1 MKKTEKNAGNHNN
14 NKKKFRM
21 PTNPWVYI
29 LLLLGVVMIVNFLS
43 MGSLVTGSR
52 TEYVEYS
59 KFLSMVDAGQV
70 QAVEITD
77 TIIRFTVSSGM
88 FPWRGEATYATY
100 PVDDPNLVQRL
111 YKAGVEF
118 GGVSQESNVS
128 ILSLIVNLVL
138 PLAFYGLM
146 IFWIVKMIRG
156 SKDGKGGGF
165 SLMGGFGKSGAKL
178 YNVSEVTKRFADVAG
193 QDEAKDQLIEM
204 VDFLNRPE
212 KYKAIGAKLPKG
224 ALLVGPPG
232 TGKTLLAQAV
242 AGEAKVPFFFVSG
255 SAFVE
260 MFVGTGAARVRD
272 LFKEAAEKAP
282 CIVFIDEIDAIGKK
296 RDGTGLNSNDE
307 REQTLNQLLAEMDGF
322 DPSKGIIILGAT
334 NRPEILDKALL
345 RPGRFDRRITV
356 DLPDMKG
363 REAILR
369 VHAKNIVTTP
379 DVDLAAIARATVGAS
394 GADLANIINEG
405 ALCAVRAGR
414 TATAQS
420 DLEAAVEL
428 VIAGSERKSM
438 VISPEEKRIVA
449 YHEIGHALVA
459 ARQKHSAPVHKITII
474 PRTSGALGYTMQVE
488 ENERVLMSRED
499 LEAKIVTLTAGR
511 AAEEFVFK
519 TCTTGAAND
528 IEQATKLARNMV
540 TRFGMS
546 DKFGMVA
553 LDTQT
558 SLYLGDG
565 GQAICSPETS
575 TQVDREIQR
584 IIGESYDKAMELL
597 RANAQKLSEL
607 SSYLLEK
614 ETITG
619 DEFMEILGPEEN
631 EKITALP
638 LDSENA

>member
-1 MKKTEKNAGNHNN
+1 MKKPENGNK
-14 NKKKFRM
+14 NKKRPHL

-29 LLLLGVVMIVNFLS
+29 LIALALVMVVNMLS
-43 MGSLVTGSR
+43 MSSLMNSSK

-77 TIIRFTVSSGM
+77 TLIRFTVSSGM
-88 FPWRGEATYATY
+88 FPWRGEITYATY

-118 GGVSQESNVS
+118 GGVSREGRVS
-128 ILSLIVNLVL
+128 ILSILINLVL

-146 IFWIVKMIRG
+146 IFWIVRMIRG

-165 SLMGGFGKSGAKL
+165 NLLGGFGKSGAKM
-178 YNVSEVTKRFADVAG
+178 YNISEVTKRFSDVAG

-296 RDGTGLNSNDE
+296 RDGTGLNANDE

-369 VHAKNIVTTP
+369 VHAKNIVTAP

-414 TATAQS
+414 TSTTQS

-474 PRTSGALGYTMQVE
+474 PRTNGALGYTMQVE
-488 ENERVLMSRED
+488 ETERVLMSRDD
-499 LEAKIVTLTAGR
+499 LEAKLVTLTAGR
-511 AAEEFVFK
+511 AAEEFVFH

-528 IEQATKLARNMV
+528 IEQATKIARNMV

-546 DKFGMVA
+546 SEFGMVA

-558 SLYLGDG
+558 SMYLGDG
-565 GQAICSPETS
+565 TQAICSPETS
-575 TQVDREIQR
+575 TLVDREIQR
-584 IIGESYDKAMELL
+584 LIQQSYDKALEIL
-597 RANAQKLSEL
+597 RDNAQKLSEL
-607 SSYLLEK
+607 STYLLEK
-614 ETITG
+614 ETISG
-619 DEFMEILGPEEN
+619 EEFMDILGPEEGGNVTQLPVGN
-631 EKITALP
+631 EG
-638 LDSENA
+638 ER

>member
-1 MKKTEKNAGNHNN
+1 MKKPENGNK
-14 NKKKFRM
+14 NKKRPHL

-29 LLLLGVVMIVNFLS
+29 LIALALVMAVNMLS
-43 MGSLVTGSR
+43 MSSLMNSSK

-77 TIIRFTVSSGM
+77 TLIRFTVSSGM
-88 FPWRGEATYATY
+88 FPWRGEITYATY

-118 GGVSQESNVS
+118 GGVSREGRVS
-128 ILSLIVNLVL
+128 ILSILINLVL

-146 IFWIVKMIRG
+146 IFWIVRMIRG

-165 SLMGGFGKSGAKL
+165 NLLGGFGKSGAKM
-178 YNVSEVTKRFADVAG
+178 YNISEVTKRFSDVAG

-296 RDGTGLNSNDE
+296 RDGTGLNANDE

-369 VHAKNIVTTP
+369 VHAKNIVTAP

-414 TATAQS
+414 TSTTQS

-474 PRTSGALGYTMQVE
+474 PRTNGALGYTMQVE
-488 ENERVLMSRED
+488 ETERVLMSRDD
-499 LEAKIVTLTAGR
+499 LEAKLVTLTAGR
-511 AAEEFVFK
+511 AAEEFVFH

-528 IEQATKLARNMV
+528 IDQATKIARNMV

-546 DKFGMVA
+546 SEFGMVA

-558 SLYLGDG
+558 SMYLGDG
-565 GQAICSPETS
+565 TQAICSPETS
-575 TQVDREIQR
+575 TLVDREIQR
-584 IIGESYDKAMELL
+584 LIQQSYDKALEIL
-597 RANAQKLSEL
+597 RDNAQKLSEL
-607 SSYLLEK
+607 STYLLEK
-614 ETITG
+614 ETISG
-619 DEFMEILGPEEN
+619 EEFMDILGPEEGGNVTQLPVGN
-631 EKITALP
+631 EG
-638 LDSENA
+638 ER

>member
-1 MKKTEKNAGNHNN
+1 MKKPENGNK
-14 NKKKFRM
+14 NKKRPHL

-29 LLLLGVVMIVNFLS
+29 LIALALVMAVNMLS
-43 MGSLVTGSR
+43 MSSLMNSSK

-77 TIIRFTVSSGM
+77 TLIRFTVSSGM
-88 FPWRGEATYATY
+88 FPWRGEITYATY

-118 GGVSQESNVS
+118 GGVSQEGRVS
-128 ILSLIVNLVL
+128 ILSILINLVL

-146 IFWIVKMIRG
+146 IFWIVRMIRG

-165 SLMGGFGKSGAKL
+165 NLLGGFGKSGAKM
-178 YNVSEVTKRFADVAG
+178 YNVSEVIKRFSDVAG

-296 RDGTGLNSNDE
+296 RDGTGLNANDE

-369 VHAKNIVTTP
+369 VHAKNIVTAP

-414 TATAQS
+414 TSTTQS

-474 PRTSGALGYTMQVE
+474 PRTNGALGYTMQVE
-488 ENERVLMSRED
+488 ETERVLMSRDD
-499 LEAKIVTLTAGR
+499 LEAKLVTLTAGR
-511 AAEEFVFK
+511 AAEEFVFH

-528 IEQATKLARNMV
+528 IEQATKIARNMV

-546 DKFGMVA
+546 SEFGMVA

-558 SLYLGDG
+558 SMYLGDG
-565 GQAICSPETS
+565 TQAICSPETS
-575 TQVDREIQR
+575 TLVDREIQR
-584 IIGESYDKAMELL
+584 LIQQSYDKALEIL
-597 RANAQKLSEL
+597 RDNAQKLSEL
-607 SSYLLEK
+607 STYLLEK
-614 ETITG
+614 ETISG
-619 DEFMEILGPEEN
+619 EEFMDILGPEEGGNVTQLPVGN
-631 EKITALP
+631 EG
-638 LDSENA
+638 ER

>member
-1 MKKTEKNAGNHNN
+1 MKKPENGNR
-14 NKKKFRM
+14 NKKRPHL

-29 LLLLGVVMIVNFLS
+29 LIALALVMVVNMLS
-43 MGSLVTGSR
+43 MSSLMNGSK

-77 TIIRFTVSSGM
+77 TLIRFTVSSGM
-88 FPWRGEATYATY
+88 FPWRGETTYATY

-118 GGVSQESNVS
+118 GGVSQEGRVS
-128 ILSLIVNLVL
+128 ILSILINLVL

-146 IFWIVKMIRG
+146 IFWIVRMIRG

-165 SLMGGFGKSGAKL
+165 NLLGGFGKSGAKM
-178 YNVSEVTKRFADVAG
+178 YNVSEVTKRFSDVAG

-296 RDGTGLNSNDE
+296 RDGTGLNANDE

-369 VHAKNIVTTP
+369 VHAKNIVTAP

-414 TATAQS
+414 TSTTQS

-474 PRTSGALGYTMQVE
+474 PRTNGALGYTMQVE
-488 ENERVLMSRED
+488 ETERVLMSRDD
-499 LEAKIVTLTAGR
+499 LEAKLVTLTAGR
-511 AAEEFVFK
+511 AAEEFVFH

-528 IEQATKLARNMV
+528 IEQATKIARNMV

-546 DKFGMVA
+546 SEFGMVA

-558 SLYLGDG
+558 SMYLGDG
-565 GQAICSPETS
+565 AQAICSPETS
-575 TQVDREIQR
+575 TLVDKEIQR
-584 IIGESYDKAMELL
+584 LIQESYNRALEIL
-597 RANAQKLSEL
+597 RDNAQKLSEL
-607 SSYLLEK
+607 STYLLEK
-614 ETITG
+614 ETISG
-619 DEFMEILGPEEN
+619 EEFMDILGPEEGGNVTQLPVGN
-631 EKITALP
+631 EGKR
-638 LDSENA
+638 

>member
-1 MKKTEKNAGNHNN
+1 MKKPENGNK
-14 NKKKFRM
+14 NKKRPHL

-29 LLLLGVVMIVNFLS
+29 LIALALVMAVNMLS
-43 MGSLVTGSR
+43 MSSLMNSSK

-77 TIIRFTVSSGM
+77 TLIRFTVSSGM
-88 FPWRGEATYATY
+88 FPWRGEITYATY

-118 GGVSQESNVS
+118 GGVSREGRVS
-128 ILSLIVNLVL
+128 ILSILINLVL

-146 IFWIVKMIRG
+146 IFWIVRMIRG

-165 SLMGGFGKSGAKL
+165 NLLGGFGKSGAKM
-178 YNVSEVTKRFADVAG
+178 YNVSEVTKRFSDVAG

-296 RDGTGLNSNDE
+296 RDGTGLNANDE

-369 VHAKNIVTTP
+369 VHAKNIVTAP

-414 TATAQS
+414 TSTTQS

-474 PRTSGALGYTMQVE
+474 PRTNGALGYTMQVE
-488 ENERVLMSRED
+488 ETERVLMSRDD
-499 LEAKIVTLTAGR
+499 LEAKLVTLTAGR
-511 AAEEFVFK
+511 AAEEFVFH

-528 IEQATKLARNMV
+528 IEQATKIARNMV

-546 DKFGMVA
+546 SEFGMVA

-558 SLYLGDG
+558 SMYLGDG
-565 GQAICSPETS
+565 TQAICSPETS
-575 TQVDREIQR
+575 TLIDREIQR
-584 IIGESYDKAMELL
+584 LIQQSYDKALEIL
-597 RANAQKLSEL
+597 RDNAQKLSEL
-607 SSYLLEK
+607 STYLLEK

-619 DEFMEILGPEEN
+619 EEFMDILGPEEGGNVTQLPVGN
-631 EKITALP
+631 EG
-638 LDSENA
+638 ER

>member
-1 MKKTEKNAGNHNN
+1 MKKPENGNK
-14 NKKKFRM
+14 NKKRPHL

-29 LLLLGVVMIVNFLS
+29 LIALALVMAVNMLS
-43 MGSLVTGSR
+43 MSSLMNSSK

-77 TIIRFTVSSGM
+77 TLIRFTVSSGM
-88 FPWRGEATYATY
+88 FPWRGEITYATY

-118 GGVSQESNVS
+118 GGVSQEGRVS
-128 ILSLIVNLVL
+128 ILSILINLVL

-146 IFWIVKMIRG
+146 IFWIVRMIRG

-165 SLMGGFGKSGAKL
+165 NLLGGFGKSGAKM
-178 YNVSEVTKRFADVAG
+178 YNVSEVIKRFSDVAG

-296 RDGTGLNSNDE
+296 RDGTGLNANDE

-369 VHAKNIVTTP
+369 VHAKNIVTAP
-379 DVDLAAIARATVGAS
+379 DVDLAAVARATVGAS

-414 TATAQS
+414 TSTTQS

-474 PRTSGALGYTMQVE
+474 PRTNGALGYTMQVE
-488 ENERVLMSRED
+488 ETERVLMSRDD
-499 LEAKIVTLTAGR
+499 LEAKLVTLTAGR
-511 AAEEFVFK
+511 AAEEFVFH

-528 IEQATKLARNMV
+528 IEQATKIARNMV

-546 DKFGMVA
+546 SEFGMVA

-558 SLYLGDG
+558 SMYLGDG
-565 GQAICSPETS
+565 TQAICSPETS
-575 TQVDREIQR
+575 TLVDREIHRLIQQ
-584 IIGESYDKAMELL
+584 SYDKALEIL
-597 RANAQKLSEL
+597 RDNAQKLSEL
-607 SSYLLEK
+607 STYLLEK
-614 ETITG
+614 ETISG
-619 DEFMEILGPEEN
+619 EEFMDILGPEEGGNVTQLPVGN
-631 EKITALP
+631 EG
-638 LDSENA
+638 ER

>member
-1 MKKTEKNAGNHNN
+1 MKKPENGNK
-14 NKKKFRM
+14 NKKRPHL

-29 LLLLGVVMIVNFLS
+29 LIALALVMAVNMLS
-43 MGSLVTGSR
+43 MSSLMNSSK

-77 TIIRFTVSSGM
+77 TLIRFTVSSGM
-88 FPWRGEATYATY
+88 FPWRGETTYATY

-118 GGVSQESNVS
+118 GGVSREGRVS
-128 ILSLIVNLVL
+128 ILSILINLVL

-146 IFWIVKMIRG
+146 IFWIVRMIRG

-165 SLMGGFGKSGAKL
+165 NLLGGFGKSGAKM
-178 YNVSEVTKRFADVAG
+178 YNVSEVIKRFSDVAG

-296 RDGTGLNSNDE
+296 RDGTGLNANDE

-369 VHAKNIVTTP
+369 VHAKNIVTAP

-414 TATAQS
+414 TSTTQS

-474 PRTSGALGYTMQVE
+474 PRTNGALGYTMQVE
-488 ENERVLMSRED
+488 ETERVLMSRDD
-499 LEAKIVTLTAGR
+499 LEAKLVTLTAGR
-511 AAEEFVFK
+511 AAEEFVFH

-528 IEQATKLARNMV
+528 IEQATKIARNMV

-546 DKFGMVA
+546 SEFGMVA

-558 SLYLGDG
+558 SMYLGDG
-565 GQAICSPETS
+565 TQAICSPETS
-575 TQVDREIQR
+575 TLVDREIQR
-584 IIGESYDKAMELL
+584 LIQQSYDKALEIL
-597 RANAQKLSEL
+597 RDNAQKLSEL
-607 SSYLLEK
+607 STYLLEK

-619 DEFMEILGPEEN
+619 EEFMDILGPEEGGNVTQLPVGN
-631 EKITALP
+631 EG
-638 LDSENA
+638 ER

>member
-1 MKKTEKNAGNHNN
+1 MKKPENGNK
-14 NKKKFRM
+14 NKKRPHL

-29 LLLLGVVMIVNFLS
+29 LIALALVMAVNMLS
-43 MGSLVTGSR
+43 MSSLMNSSK

-77 TIIRFTVSSGM
+77 TLIRFTVSSGM
-88 FPWRGEATYATY
+88 FPWRGEITYATY

-118 GGVSQESNVS
+118 GGVSREGRVS
-128 ILSLIVNLVL
+128 ILSILINLVL

-146 IFWIVKMIRG
+146 IFWIVRMIRG

-165 SLMGGFGKSGAKL
+165 NLLGGFGKSGAKM
-178 YNVSEVTKRFADVAG
+178 YNISEVTKRFSDVAG

-296 RDGTGLNSNDE
+296 RDGTGLNANDE

-369 VHAKNIVTTP
+369 VHAKNIVTAP

-414 TATAQS
+414 TSTTQS

-474 PRTSGALGYTMQVE
+474 PRTNGALGYTMQVE
-488 ENERVLMSRED
+488 ETERVLMSRDD
-499 LEAKIVTLTAGR
+499 LEAKLVTLTAGR
-511 AAEEFVFK
+511 AAEEFVFH

-528 IEQATKLARNMV
+528 IEQATKIARNMV

-546 DKFGMVA
+546 SEFGMVA

-558 SLYLGDG
+558 SMYLGDG
-565 GQAICSPETS
+565 TQAICSPETS
-575 TQVDREIQR
+575 TLVDREIQR
-584 IIGESYDKAMELL
+584 LIQQSYDKALEIL
-597 RANAQKLSEL
+597 RDNAQKLSEL
-607 SSYLLEK
+607 STYLLEK

-619 DEFMEILGPEEN
+619 EEFMDILGPEEGGNVTQLPVGN
-631 EKITALP
+631 EG
-638 LDSENA
+638 ER

>member
-1 MKKTEKNAGNHNN
+1 MKKPENGNK
-14 NKKKFRM
+14 NKKRPHL

-29 LLLLGVVMIVNFLS
+29 LIALALVMAVNMLS
-43 MGSLVTGSR
+43 MSSLMNSSK

-77 TIIRFTVSSGM
+77 TLIRFTVSSGM
-88 FPWRGEATYATY
+88 FPWRGEITYATY

-118 GGVSQESNVS
+118 GGVSREGRVS
-128 ILSLIVNLVL
+128 ILSILINLVL

-146 IFWIVKMIRG
+146 IFWIVRMIRG

-165 SLMGGFGKSGAKL
+165 NLLGGFGKSGAKM
-178 YNVSEVTKRFADVAG
+178 YNVSEVTKHFSDVAG

-296 RDGTGLNSNDE
+296 RDGTGLNANDE

-369 VHAKNIVTTP
+369 VHAKNIVTAP
-379 DVDLAAIARATVGAS
+379 DVDLAAVARATVGAS

-414 TATAQS
+414 TSTTQS

-474 PRTSGALGYTMQVE
+474 PRTNGALGYTMQVE
-488 ENERVLMSRED
+488 ETERVLMSRDD
-499 LEAKIVTLTAGR
+499 LEAKLVTLTAGR
-511 AAEEFVFK
+511 AAEEFVFH
-519 TCTTGAAND
+519 TCTTGAVND
-528 IEQATKLARNMV
+528 IEQATKIARNMV

-546 DKFGMVA
+546 SEFGMVA

-558 SLYLGDG
+558 SMYLGDG
-565 GQAICSPETS
+565 TQAICSPETS
-575 TQVDREIQR
+575 TLVDREIQR
-584 IIGESYDKAMELL
+584 LIQQSYDKALEIL
-597 RANAQKLSEL
+597 RDNAQKLSEL
-607 SSYLLEK
+607 STYLLEK
-614 ETITG
+614 ETISG
-619 DEFMEILGPEEN
+619 EEFMDILGPEEGGNVTQLPVGN
-631 EKITALP
+631 EG
-638 LDSENA
+638 ER

>member
-1 MKKTEKNAGNHNN
+1 M
-14 NKKKFRM
+14 
-21 PTNPWVYI
+21 
-29 LLLLGVVMIVNFLS
+29 
-43 MGSLVTGSR
+43 
-52 TEYVEYS
+52 
-59 KFLSMVDAGQV
+59 
-70 QAVEITD
+70 TD
-77 TIIRFTVSSGM
+77 TVIRFTVSSGM
-88 FPWRGEATYATY
+88 FPWRSETSYATY
-100 PVDDPNLVQRL
+100 PVEDPGLVQRL
-111 YKAGVEF
+111 YEANVAF
-118 GGVSQESNVS
+118 GGVSAQSQLSFFDILFS
-128 ILSLIVNLVL
+128 IVIPV
-138 PLAFYGLM
+138 AFYGLM
-146 IFWIVKMIRG
+146 IFWVIKLLRG
-156 SKDGKGGGF
+156 SKNGGGF
-165 SLMGGFGKSGAKL
+165 NLMGGFGKSGAKL
-178 YNVSEVTKRFADVAG
+178 YNVSEVNKRFSDVAG

-212 KYKAIGAKLPKG
+212 KYRSIGAKLPKG

-296 RDGTGLNSNDE
+296 RDATGIGSNDE

-322 DPSKGIIILGAT
+322 DPGKGIIILAAT

-356 DLPDMKG
+356 DLPDLKG

-369 VHAKNIVTTP
+369 VHAKNITTAS
-379 DVDLAAIARATVGAS
+379 DVDLAAIAKATVGAS
-394 GADLANIINEG
+394 GADLANIVNEA

-414 TATAQS
+414 TAAAQR

-459 ARQKHSAPVHKITII
+459 ARQKHAAPVHKITII

-488 ENERVLMSRED
+488 ETERVLMSRED
-499 LEAKIVTLTAGR
+499 LMAKLVVLTAGR
-511 AAEEFVFK
+511 AAEEFVFG

-546 DKFGMVA
+546 GKFGMVA
-553 LDTQT
+553 LDAQT

-565 GQAICSPETS
+565 AQAVCSPETS
-575 TQVDREIQR
+575 TLVDQEIQKLIR
-584 IIGESYDKAMELL
+584 DSYNTAGEIL
-597 RANAQKLSEL
+597 RKNAQKLNEL
-607 SSYLLEK
+607 STYLLDK
-614 ETITG
+614 ETISG
-619 DEFMEILGPEEN
+619 EEFMDILGVDTS
-631 EKITALP
+631 EKIMTLP
-638 LDSENA
+638 SAGEE

>member
-1 MKKTEKNAGNHNN
+1 MKKPENGNR
-14 NKKKFRM
+14 NKKRPHL

-29 LLLLGVVMIVNFLS
+29 LIALALVMVVNMLS
-43 MGSLVTGSR
+43 MSSLMNGSK

-77 TIIRFTVSSGM
+77 TLIRFTVSSGM
-88 FPWRGEATYATY
+88 FPWRGETTYATY

-118 GGVSQESNVS
+118 GGVSQEGRVS
-128 ILSLIVNLVL
+128 ILSILINLVL

-146 IFWIVKMIRG
+146 IFWIVRMIRG

-165 SLMGGFGKSGAKL
+165 NLLGGFGKSGAKM
-178 YNVSEVTKRFADVAG
+178 YNVSEVTKRFSDVAG

-296 RDGTGLNSNDE
+296 RDGTGLNANDE

-369 VHAKNIVTTP
+369 VHAKNIVTAP

-414 TATAQS
+414 TSTTQS

-474 PRTSGALGYTMQVE
+474 PRTNGALGYTMQVE
-488 ENERVLMSRED
+488 ETERVLMSRDD
-499 LEAKIVTLTAGR
+499 LEAKLVTLTAGR
-511 AAEEFVFK
+511 AAEEFVFH

-528 IEQATKLARNMV
+528 IEQATKIARNMV

-546 DKFGMVA
+546 SEFGMVA

-558 SLYLGDG
+558 SMYLGDG
-565 GQAICSPETS
+565 AQAICSPETS
-575 TQVDREIQR
+575 TLVDKEIQR
-584 IIGESYDKAMELL
+584 LIQESYNMALEIL
-597 RANAQKLSEL
+597 RDNAQKLSEL
-607 SSYLLEK
+607 STYLLEK
-614 ETITG
+614 ETISG
-619 DEFMEILGPEEN
+619 EEFMDILGPEEGGNVTQLPVGN
-631 EKITALP
+631 EG
-638 LDSENA
+638 ER

>member
-1 MKKTEKNAGNHNN
+1 MKKPENGNR
-14 NKKKFRM
+14 NKKRPHL

-29 LLLLGVVMIVNFLS
+29 LIALALVMVVNMLS
-43 MGSLVTGSR
+43 MSSLMSGSK

-77 TIIRFTVSSGM
+77 TLIRFTVSSGM
-88 FPWRGEATYATY
+88 FPWRGETTYATY

-118 GGVSQESNVS
+118 GGVNQEGRVS
-128 ILSLIVNLVL
+128 ILSILINLVL

-146 IFWIVKMIRG
+146 IFWIVRMIRG

-165 SLMGGFGKSGAKL
+165 NLLGGFGKSGAKM
-178 YNVSEVTKRFADVAG
+178 YNVSEVTKRFSDVAG

-296 RDGTGLNSNDE
+296 RDGTGLNANDE

-369 VHAKNIVTTP
+369 VHAKNIVTAP

-414 TATAQS
+414 TSTTQS

-474 PRTSGALGYTMQVE
+474 PRTNGALGYTMQVE
-488 ENERVLMSRED
+488 ETERVLMSRDD
-499 LEAKIVTLTAGR
+499 LEAKLVTLTAGR
-511 AAEEFVFK
+511 AAEEFVFH

-528 IEQATKLARNMV
+528 IEQATKIARNMV

-546 DKFGMVA
+546 SEFGMVA

-558 SLYLGDG
+558 SMYLGDG
-565 GQAICSPETS
+565 AQAICSPETS
-575 TQVDREIQR
+575 TLVDKEIQR
-584 IIGESYDKAMELL
+584 LIQESYNKALEIL
-597 RANAQKLSEL
+597 RDNAQKLSEL
-607 SSYLLEK
+607 STYLLEK
-614 ETITG
+614 ETISG
-619 DEFMEILGPEEN
+619 EEFMDILGPEEGGNVTQLPVGN
-631 EKITALP
+631 EG
-638 LDSENA
+638 ER

>member
-1 MKKTEKNAGNHNN
+1 MKKPENGNR
-14 NKKKFRM
+14 NKKRPHL

-29 LLLLGVVMIVNFLS
+29 LIALALVMVVNMLS
-43 MGSLVTGSR
+43 MSSLMNGSK

-77 TIIRFTVSSGM
+77 TLIRFTVSSGM
-88 FPWRGEATYATY
+88 FPWRGETTYATY

-118 GGVSQESNVS
+118 GGVSQEGRVS
-128 ILSLIVNLVL
+128 ILSILINLVL

-146 IFWIVKMIRG
+146 IFWIVRMIRG

-165 SLMGGFGKSGAKL
+165 NLLGGFGKSGAKM
-178 YNVSEVTKRFADVAG
+178 YNVSEVTKRFSDVAG

-296 RDGTGLNSNDE
+296 RDGTGLNANDE

-369 VHAKNIVTTP
+369 VHAKNIVTAP

-414 TATAQS
+414 TSTTQS

-474 PRTSGALGYTMQVE
+474 PRTNGALGHTMQVE
-488 ENERVLMSRED
+488 ETERVLMSRDD
-499 LEAKIVTLTAGR
+499 LEAKLVTLTAGR
-511 AAEEFVFK
+511 AAEEFVFH

-528 IEQATKLARNMV
+528 IEQATKIARNMV

-546 DKFGMVA
+546 SEFGMVA

-558 SLYLGDG
+558 SMYLGDG
-565 GQAICSPETS
+565 AQAICSPETS
-575 TQVDREIQR
+575 TLVDREIQR
-584 IIGESYDKAMELL
+584 LIQESYNRALEIL
-597 RANAQKLSEL
+597 RDNAQKLSEL
-607 SSYLLEK
+607 STYLLEK
-614 ETITG
+614 ETISG
-619 DEFMEILGPEEN
+619 EEFMDILGPEEGGNVTQLPVGN
-631 EKITALP
+631 EG
-638 LDSENA
+638 ER

>member
-1 MKKTEKNAGNHNN
+1 MKKPENGNR
-14 NKKKFRM
+14 NKKRPHL

-29 LLLLGVVMIVNFLS
+29 LIALALVMVVNMLS
-43 MGSLVTGSR
+43 MSSLMNGSK

-77 TIIRFTVSSGM
+77 TLIRFTVSSGM
-88 FPWRGEATYATY
+88 FPWRGETTYATY

-118 GGVSQESNVS
+118 GGVSQEGRVS
-128 ILSLIVNLVL
+128 ILSILINLVL

-146 IFWIVKMIRG
+146 IFWIVRMIRG

-165 SLMGGFGKSGAKL
+165 NLLGGFGKSGAKM
-178 YNVSEVTKRFADVAG
+178 YNVSEVTKRFSDVAG

-296 RDGTGLNSNDE
+296 RDGTGLNANDE

-369 VHAKNIVTTP
+369 VHAKNIVTAP

-414 TATAQS
+414 TSTTQS

-474 PRTSGALGYTMQVE
+474 PRTNGALGYTMQVE
-488 ENERVLMSRED
+488 ETERVLMSRDD
-499 LEAKIVTLTAGR
+499 LEAKLVTLTAGR
-511 AAEEFVFK
+511 AAEEFVFN

-528 IEQATKLARNMV
+528 IEQATKIARNMV

-546 DKFGMVA
+546 SEFGMVA

-558 SLYLGDG
+558 SMYLGDG
-565 GQAICSPETS
+565 AQAICSPETS
-575 TQVDREIQR
+575 TLVDKEIQR
-584 IIGESYDKAMELL
+584 LIQESYDKALEIL
-597 RANAQKLSEL
+597 RDNAQKLSEL
-607 SSYLLEK
+607 STYLLEK
-614 ETITG
+614 ETISG
-619 DEFMEILGPEEN
+619 EEFMDILGPEEGGNVTQLPVGN
-631 EKITALP
+631 EG
-638 LDSENA
+638 ER

>member
-1 MKKTEKNAGNHNN
+1 MKKPEKDPTNR
-14 NKKKFRM
+14 KKFHL

-29 LLLLGVVMIVNFLS
+29 LILLGAVMIVNMLS
-43 MGSLVTGSR
+43 MGNMLSGNR

-59 KFLSMVDAGQV
+59 KFLSMVDSGQV

-77 TIIRFTVSSGM
+77 TLIRFTVSSGM
-88 FPWRGEATYATY
+88 FPWRSGNTYATY

-118 GGVSQESNVS
+118 GGVSQESRVS
-128 ILSLIVNLVL
+128 ILSVIVNLVL

-165 SLMGGFGKSGAKL
+165 NLLGGFGKSGAKM

-296 RDGTGLNSNDE
+296 RDGTGLNANDE

-369 VHAKNIVTTP
+369 VHAKNIATAP

-414 TATAQS
+414 TATAQC

-474 PRTSGALGYTMQVE
+474 PRTNGALGYTMQVE
-488 ENERVLMSRED
+488 ETERVLMSRED
-499 LEAKIVTLTAGR
+499 LESKIVTLTAGR
-511 AAEEFVFK
+511 AAEEFAFK
-519 TCTTGAAND
+519 TCTTGAAHD

-565 GQAICSPETS
+565 AQAICSPETS
-575 TQVDREIQR
+575 TLVDKEIQR
-584 IIGESYDKAMELL
+584 LIAESYNKALSIL
-597 RANAQKLSEL
+597 RDNAQKLSEL

-619 DEFMEILGPEEN
+619 EEFMEILGPEQN
-631 EKITALP
+631 EKVTPLP
-638 LDSENA
+638 VGNESAE

>member
-1 MKKTEKNAGNHNN
+1 MKKPENGNK
-14 NKKKFRM
+14 NKKRPHL

-29 LLLLGVVMIVNFLS
+29 LIALALVMAVNMLS
-43 MGSLVTGSR
+43 MSSLMNSSK

-77 TIIRFTVSSGM
+77 TLIRFTVSSGM
-88 FPWRGEATYATY
+88 FPWRGEITYATY

-118 GGVSQESNVS
+118 GGVSREGRVS
-128 ILSLIVNLVL
+128 ILSILINLVL

-146 IFWIVKMIRG
+146 IFWIVRMIRG

-165 SLMGGFGKSGAKL
+165 NLLGGFGKSGAKM
-178 YNVSEVTKRFADVAG
+178 YNVSEVTKRFSDVAG

-296 RDGTGLNSNDE
+296 RDGTGLNANDE

-369 VHAKNIVTTP
+369 VHAKNIVTAP
-379 DVDLAAIARATVGAS
+379 HVDLAAIARATVGAS

-414 TATAQS
+414 TSTTQS

-474 PRTSGALGYTMQVE
+474 PRTNGALGYTMQVE
-488 ENERVLMSRED
+488 ETERVLMSRDD
-499 LEAKIVTLTAGR
+499 LEAKLVTLTAGR
-511 AAEEFVFK
+511 AAEEFVFH

-528 IEQATKLARNMV
+528 IEQATKIARNMV

-546 DKFGMVA
+546 SEFGMVA

-558 SLYLGDG
+558 SMYLGDG
-565 GQAICSPETS
+565 TQAICSPETS
-575 TQVDREIQR
+575 TLVDREIQR
-584 IIGESYDKAMELL
+584 LIQQSYDKALEIL
-597 RANAQKLSEL
+597 RDNAQKLSEL
-607 SSYLLEK
+607 STYLLEK
-614 ETITG
+614 ETISG
-619 DEFMEILGPEEN
+619 EEFMDILGPEEGGNVTQLPVGN
-631 EKITALP
+631 EG
-638 LDSENA
+638 ER

>member
-1 MKKTEKNAGNHNN
+1 M
-14 NKKKFRM
+14 NKKRPHL

-29 LLLLGVVMIVNFLS
+29 LIALALVMVVNMLS
-43 MGSLVTGSR
+43 MSNLMSSSK

-77 TIIRFTVSSGM
+77 SLIRFTVSSGM
-88 FPWRGEATYATY
+88 FPWRGETTYATY

-118 GGVSQESNVS
+118 GGVSQEGRVS
-128 ILSLIVNLVL
+128 ILGVLINLVL

-146 IFWIVKMIRG
+146 IFWIVRMIRG

-165 SLMGGFGKSGAKL
+165 NLLGGFGKSGAKM
-178 YNVSEVTKRFADVAG
+178 YNVSEVTKRFSDVAG

-296 RDGTGLNSNDE
+296 RDGTGLNTNDE

-369 VHAKNIVTTP
+369 VHAKNIVTAP

-414 TATAQS
+414 TSTTQS

-474 PRTSGALGYTMQVE
+474 PRTNGALGYTMQVE
-488 ENERVLMSRED
+488 ETERVLMSRDD
-499 LEAKIVTLTAGR
+499 LEAKLVTLTAGR
-511 AAEEFVFK
+511 AAEEFVFH

-528 IEQATKLARNMV
+528 IEQATKIARNMV

-546 DKFGMVA
+546 SEFGMVA

-558 SLYLGDG
+558 SMYLGDG
-565 GQAICSPETS
+565 AQAICSPETS
-575 TQVDREIQR
+575 TLVDKEIQR
-584 IIGESYDKAMELL
+584 IIQESYGKALEIL
-597 RANAQKLSEL
+597 RNNAQKLSEL
-607 SSYLLEK
+607 STYLLEK
-614 ETITG
+614 ETISG
-619 DEFMEILGPEEN
+619 EEFMDILGPEEN
-631 EKITALP
+631 GKITPLP
-638 LDSENA
+638 VGNEEEQ

>member
-1 MKKTEKNAGNHNN
+1 MKKPENGNK
-14 NKKKFRM
+14 NKKRPHL

-29 LLLLGVVMIVNFLS
+29 LIALALVMAVNMLS
-43 MGSLVTGSR
+43 MSSLMNSSK

-77 TIIRFTVSSGM
+77 TLIRFTVSSGM
-88 FPWRGEATYATY
+88 FPWRGETTYATY

-118 GGVSQESNVS
+118 GGVSREGRVS
-128 ILSLIVNLVL
+128 ILSILINLVL

-146 IFWIVKMIRG
+146 IFWIVRMIRG

-165 SLMGGFGKSGAKL
+165 NLLGGFGKSGAKM
-178 YNVSEVTKRFADVAG
+178 YNISEVTKRFSDVAG

-296 RDGTGLNSNDE
+296 RDGTGLNANDE

-369 VHAKNIVTTP
+369 VHAKNIVTAP

-414 TATAQS
+414 TSTTQS

-474 PRTSGALGYTMQVE
+474 PRTNGALGYTMQVE
-488 ENERVLMSRED
+488 ETERVLMSRDD
-499 LEAKIVTLTAGR
+499 LEAKLVTLTAGR
-511 AAEEFVFK
+511 AAEEFVFH

-528 IEQATKLARNMV
+528 IEQATKIARNMV

-546 DKFGMVA
+546 SEFGMVA

-558 SLYLGDG
+558 SMYLGDG
-565 GQAICSPETS
+565 TQAICSPETS
-575 TQVDREIQR
+575 TLVDREIQR
-584 IIGESYDKAMELL
+584 LIQQSYDKALEIL
-597 RANAQKLSEL
+597 RDNAQKLSEL
-607 SSYLLEK
+607 STYLLEK

-619 DEFMEILGPEEN
+619 EEFMDILGPEEGGNVTQLPVGN
-631 EKITALP
+631 EG
-638 LDSENA
+638 ER

>member
-1 MKKTEKNAGNHNN
+1 MKKPENGNK
-14 NKKKFRM
+14 NKKRPHL

-29 LLLLGVVMIVNFLS
+29 LIALALVMAVNMLS
-43 MGSLVTGSR
+43 MSSLMNSSK

-77 TIIRFTVSSGM
+77 TLIRFTVSSGM
-88 FPWRGEATYATY
+88 FPWRGEITYATY

-118 GGVSQESNVS
+118 GGVSREGRVS
-128 ILSLIVNLVL
+128 ILSILINLVL

-146 IFWIVKMIRG
+146 IFWIVRMIRG

-165 SLMGGFGKSGAKL
+165 NLLGGFGKSGAKM
-178 YNVSEVTKRFADVAG
+178 YNVSEVTKRFSDVAG

-296 RDGTGLNSNDE
+296 RDGTGLNANDE

-369 VHAKNIVTTP
+369 VHAKNIVTAP
-379 DVDLAAIARATVGAS
+379 DVDLAAVARATVGAS

-414 TATAQS
+414 TSTTQS

-474 PRTSGALGYTMQVE
+474 PRTNGALGYTMQVE
-488 ENERVLMSRED
+488 ETERVLMSRDD
-499 LEAKIVTLTAGR
+499 LEAKLVTLTAGR
-511 AAEEFVFK
+511 AAEEFVFH

-528 IEQATKLARNMV
+528 IEQATKIARNMV

-546 DKFGMVA
+546 SEFGMVA

-558 SLYLGDG
+558 SMYLGDG
-565 GQAICSPETS
+565 TQAICSPETS
-575 TQVDREIQR
+575 TLVDREIQR
-584 IIGESYDKAMELL
+584 LIQQSYDKALEIL
-597 RANAQKLSEL
+597 RDNAQKLSEL
-607 SSYLLEK
+607 STYLLEK
-614 ETITG
+614 ETISG
-619 DEFMEILGPEEN
+619 EEFMDILGPEEGGNVTQLPVGN
-631 EKITALP
+631 EG
-638 LDSENA
+638 ER

>member
-1 MKKTEKNAGNHNN
+1 MKKPENGNK
-14 NKKKFRM
+14 NKKRPHL

-29 LLLLGVVMIVNFLS
+29 LIALALVMAVNMLS
-43 MGSLVTGSR
+43 MSSLMNSSK

-77 TIIRFTVSSGM
+77 TLIRFTVSSGM
-88 FPWRGEATYATY
+88 FPWRGEITYATY

-118 GGVSQESNVS
+118 GGVSREGRVS
-128 ILSLIVNLVL
+128 ILSILINLIL

-146 IFWIVKMIRG
+146 IFWIVRMIRG

-165 SLMGGFGKSGAKL
+165 NLLGGFGKSGAKM
-178 YNVSEVTKRFADVAG
+178 YNVSEVTKRFSDVAG

-296 RDGTGLNSNDE
+296 RDGTGLNANDE

-369 VHAKNIVTTP
+369 VHAKNIVTAP

-414 TATAQS
+414 TSTTQS

-474 PRTSGALGYTMQVE
+474 PRTNGALGYTMQVE
-488 ENERVLMSRED
+488 ETERVLMSRDD
-499 LEAKIVTLTAGR
+499 LEAKLVTLTAGR
-511 AAEEFVFK
+511 AAEEFVFH

-528 IEQATKLARNMV
+528 IEQATKIARNMV

-546 DKFGMVA
+546 SEFGMVA

-558 SLYLGDG
+558 SMYLGDG
-565 GQAICSPETS
+565 TQAICSPETS
-575 TQVDREIQR
+575 TLVDREIQR
-584 IIGESYDKAMELL
+584 LIQQSYDKALEIL
-597 RANAQKLSEL
+597 RDNAQKLSEL
-607 SSYLLEK
+607 STYLLEK
-614 ETITG
+614 ETISG
-619 DEFMEILGPEEN
+619 EEFMDILGPEEGGNVTQLPVGN
-631 EKITALP
+631 EG
-638 LDSENA
+638 ER

>member
-1 MKKTEKNAGNHNN
+1 MKKPENGNK
-14 NKKKFRM
+14 NKKRPHL

-29 LLLLGVVMIVNFLS
+29 LIALALVMAVNMLS
-43 MGSLVTGSR
+43 MSSLMNSSK

-77 TIIRFTVSSGM
+77 TLIRFTVSSGM
-88 FPWRGEATYATY
+88 FPWRGEITYATY

-118 GGVSQESNVS
+118 GGVSREGRVS
-128 ILSLIVNLVL
+128 ILSILINLVL

-146 IFWIVKMIRG
+146 IFWIVRMIRG

-165 SLMGGFGKSGAKL
+165 NLLGGFGKSGAKM
-178 YNVSEVTKRFADVAG
+178 YNVSEVTKRFSDVAG

-296 RDGTGLNSNDE
+296 RDGTGLNANDE

-369 VHAKNIVTTP
+369 VHAKNIVTAP

-414 TATAQS
+414 TSTTQS

-474 PRTSGALGYTMQVE
+474 PRTNGALGYTMQVE
-488 ENERVLMSRED
+488 ETERVLMSRDD
-499 LEAKIVTLTAGR
+499 LEAKLVTLTAGR
-511 AAEEFVFK
+511 AAEEFVFH

-528 IEQATKLARNMV
+528 IEQATKIARNMV

-546 DKFGMVA
+546 SEFGMVA

-558 SLYLGDG
+558 SMYLGDG
-565 GQAICSPETS
+565 TQAICSPETS
-575 TQVDREIQR
+575 TLVDREIQR
-584 IIGESYDKAMELL
+584 LIQQSYDKALEIL
-597 RANAQKLSEL
+597 RDNAQKLSEL
-607 SSYLLEK
+607 STYLLEK

-619 DEFMEILGPEEN
+619 EEFMDILGPEEGGNVTQLPVGN
-631 EKITALP
+631 EG
-638 LDSENA
+638 ER

>member
-1 MKKTEKNAGNHNN
+1 MKDSGKNKNG
-14 NKKKFRM
+14 NKKKFQL

-29 LLLLGVVMIVNFLS
+29 LLVLAVVMAFNMFS
-43 MGSLVTGSR
+43 MGSMLNGNRV
-52 TEYVEYS
+52 EYVEYS
-59 KFLSMVDAGQV
+59 TFLNMVDSGQV
-70 QAVEITD
+70 SAVELTD
-77 TIIRFTVSSGM
+77 TVIRFTVSSGM
-88 FPWRGEATYATY
+88 FPWRSETSYATY
-100 PVDDPNLVQRL
+100 PVEDPGLVQRL
-111 YKAGVEF
+111 YEANVAF
-118 GGVSQESNVS
+118 GGVSAQSQLSFFDILFS
-128 ILSLIVNLVL
+128 IVIPV
-138 PLAFYGLM
+138 AFYGLM
-146 IFWIVKMIRG
+146 IFWVIKLLRG
-156 SKDGKGGGF
+156 SKNGGGF
-165 SLMGGFGKSGAKL
+165 NLMGGFGKSGAKL
-178 YNVSEVTKRFADVAG
+178 YNVSEVNKRFSDVAG

-212 KYKAIGAKLPKG
+212 KYRSIGAKLPKG

-296 RDGTGLNSNDE
+296 RDATGIGSNDE

-322 DPSKGIIILGAT
+322 DPGKGIIILAAT

-356 DLPDMKG
+356 DLPDLKG

-369 VHAKNIVTTP
+369 VHAKNITTAS
-379 DVDLAAIARATVGAS
+379 DVDLAAIAKATVGAS
-394 GADLANIINEG
+394 GADLANIVNEA

-414 TATAQS
+414 TAAAQR

-459 ARQKHSAPVHKITII
+459 ARQKHAAPVHKITII

-488 ENERVLMSRED
+488 ETERVLMSRED
-499 LEAKIVTLTAGR
+499 LMAKLVVLTAGR
-511 AAEEFVFK
+511 AAEEFVFG

-546 DKFGMVA
+546 GKFGMVA
-553 LDTQT
+553 LDAQT

-565 GQAICSPETS
+565 AQAVCSPETS
-575 TQVDREIQR
+575 TLVDQEIQKLIR
-584 IIGESYDKAMELL
+584 DSYNTAGEIL
-597 RANAQKLSEL
+597 RKNAQKLNEL
-607 SSYLLEK
+607 STYLLDK
-614 ETITG
+614 ETISG
-619 DEFMEILGPEEN
+619 EEFMDILGVDTS
-631 EKITALP
+631 EKIMTLP
-638 LDSENA
+638 SAGEE

>member
-1 MKKTEKNAGNHNN
+1 MKKPENGNK
-14 NKKKFRM
+14 NKKR
-21 PTNPWVYI
+21 PHLSTNPWVYI
-29 LLLLGVVMIVNFLS
+29 LIALALVMAVNMLS
-43 MGSLVTGSR
+43 MSSLMNSSK

-77 TIIRFTVSSGM
+77 TLIRFTVSSGM
-88 FPWRGEATYATY
+88 FPWRGEITYATY

-118 GGVSQESNVS
+118 GGVSREGRVS
-128 ILSLIVNLVL
+128 ILSILINLVL

-146 IFWIVKMIRG
+146 IFWIVRMIRG

-165 SLMGGFGKSGAKL
+165 NLLGGFGKSGAKM
-178 YNVSEVTKRFADVAG
+178 YNISEVTKRFSDVAG

-296 RDGTGLNSNDE
+296 RDGTGLNANDE

-369 VHAKNIVTTP
+369 VHAKNIVTAP

-414 TATAQS
+414 TSTTQS

-474 PRTSGALGYTMQVE
+474 PRTNGALGYTMQVE
-488 ENERVLMSRED
+488 ETERVLMSRDD
-499 LEAKIVTLTAGR
+499 LEAKLVTLTAGR
-511 AAEEFVFK
+511 AAEEFVFH

-528 IEQATKLARNMV
+528 IEQATKIARNMV

-546 DKFGMVA
+546 SEFGMVA

-558 SLYLGDG
+558 SMYLGDG
-565 GQAICSPETS
+565 TQAICSPETS
-575 TQVDREIQR
+575 TLVDREIQR
-584 IIGESYDKAMELL
+584 LIQQSYDKALEIL
-597 RANAQKLSEL
+597 RDNAQKLSEL
-607 SSYLLEK
+607 STYLLEK

-619 DEFMEILGPEEN
+619 EEFMDILGPEEGGNVTQLPVGN
-631 EKITALP
+631 EG
-638 LDSENA
+638 ER

>member
-1 MKKTEKNAGNHNN
+1 MKKPENGNK
-14 NKKKFRM
+14 NKKRPHL

-29 LLLLGVVMIVNFLS
+29 LIALALVMAVNMLS
-43 MGSLVTGSR
+43 MSSLMNSSK

-77 TIIRFTVSSGM
+77 TLIRFTVSSGM
-88 FPWRGEATYATY
+88 FPWRGEITYATY

-118 GGVSQESNVS
+118 GGVSREGRVS
-128 ILSLIVNLVL
+128 ILSILINLVL

-146 IFWIVKMIRG
+146 IFWIVRMIRG

-165 SLMGGFGKSGAKL
+165 NLLGGFGKSGAKM
-178 YNVSEVTKRFADVAG
+178 YNVSEVTKRFSDVAG

-296 RDGTGLNSNDE
+296 RDGTGLNANDE

-369 VHAKNIVTTP
+369 VHAKNIVTAP

-414 TATAQS
+414 TSTTQS

-474 PRTSGALGYTMQVE
+474 PRTNGALGYTMQVE
-488 ENERVLMSRED
+488 ETERVLMSRDD
-499 LEAKIVTLTAGR
+499 LEAKLVTLTAGR
-511 AAEEFVFK
+511 AAEEFVFH

-528 IEQATKLARNMV
+528 IEQATKIARNMV

-546 DKFGMVA
+546 SEFGMVA

-558 SLYLGDG
+558 SMYLGDG
-565 GQAICSPETS
+565 TQAICSPETS
-575 TQVDREIQR
+575 TLVDREIQHL
-584 IIGESYDKAMELL
+584 IQQSYDKALEIL
-597 RANAQKLSEL
+597 RDNAQKLSEL
-607 SSYLLEK
+607 STYLLEK

-619 DEFMEILGPEEN
+619 EEFMDILGPEEGGNVTQLPVGN
-631 EKITALP
+631 EG
-638 LDSENA
+638 ER

>member
-1 MKKTEKNAGNHNN
+1 M
-14 NKKKFRM
+14 
-21 PTNPWVYI
+21 
-29 LLLLGVVMIVNFLS
+29 
-43 MGSLVTGSR
+43 
-52 TEYVEYS
+52 
-59 KFLSMVDAGQV
+59 
-70 QAVEITD
+70 
-77 TIIRFTVSSGM
+77 
-88 FPWRGEATYATY
+88 
-100 PVDDPNLVQRL
+100 
-111 YKAGVEF
+111 
-118 GGVSQESNVS
+118 
-128 ILSLIVNLVL
+128 
-138 PLAFYGLM
+138 AFYGLM
-146 IFWIVKMIRG
+146 IFWVIKLLRG
-156 SKDGKGGGF
+156 SKNGGGF
-165 SLMGGFGKSGAKL
+165 NLMGGFGKSGAKL
-178 YNVSEVTKRFADVAG
+178 YNVSEVNKRFSDVAG

-212 KYKAIGAKLPKG
+212 KYRSIGAKLPKG

-296 RDGTGLNSNDE
+296 RDATGIGSNDE

-322 DPSKGIIILGAT
+322 DPGKGIIILAAT

-356 DLPDMKG
+356 DLPDLKG

-369 VHAKNIVTTP
+369 VHAKNITTAS
-379 DVDLAAIARATVGAS
+379 DVDLAAIAKATVGAS
-394 GADLANIINEG
+394 GADLANIVNEA

-414 TATAQS
+414 TAAAQR

-459 ARQKHSAPVHKITII
+459 ARQKHAAPVHKITII

-488 ENERVLMSRED
+488 ETERVLMSRED
-499 LEAKIVTLTAGR
+499 LMAKLVVLTAGR
-511 AAEEFVFK
+511 AAEEFVFG

-546 DKFGMVA
+546 GKFGMVA
-553 LDTQT
+553 LDAQT

-565 GQAICSPETS
+565 AQAVCSPETS
-575 TQVDREIQR
+575 RWWTRR
-584 IIGESYDKAMELL
+584 FKS
-597 RANAQKLSEL
+597 
-607 SSYLLEK
+607 
-614 ETITG
+614 
-619 DEFMEILGPEEN
+619 
-631 EKITALP
+631 
-638 LDSENA
+638 